1 MSFLLAGCLF
11 IQTIALE
18 GGMCS
23 YQTAEFFFHSLAAI
37 YGLFTPYQVGCKV
50 SQLYKVGVRQGI
62 PYEGRKCRMSREAIR
77 RKKSRRKA

>member
-1 MSFLLAGCLF
+1 MSESRCIYKLVFR
-11 IQTIALE
+11 IPPE
-18 GGMCS
+18 G

-37 YGLFTPYQVGCKV
+37 YDLFTPYQIGCKV

-62 PYEGRKCRMSREAIR
+62 PYEGRKCRVTREPIR

>member
-1 MSFLLAGCLF
+1 MSDPRYIYKIVFH
-11 IQTIALE
+11 TPPE
-18 GGMCS
+18 G

-37 YGLFTPYQVGCKV
+37 YDLFTPSQVGCKV

-62 PYEGRKCRMSREAIR
+62 PYEGRKCRVSREPIR